1 MSRFVGIYARSV
13 SSDGEFL
20 GGAPILTLDGQVVWQ
35 GPTVQHDCDA
45 CGASALVH
53 LLVTTGVLGLAPVA
67 AVENGFVF
75 ERARPLEENLNRLA
89 PARADRADGWH
100 HHESCPPADRPL
112 DELAATI
119 RSALAGHDLCRVGR
133 QPNCVVERLLDEI
146 EARRG

>member
-45 CGASALVH
+45 CGASALVG

-89 PARADRADGWH
+89 PGRPAEAEWR
-100 HHESCPPADRPL
+100 HHETCPPADRPL

-119 RSALAGHDLCRVGR
+119 REALDRRDPCRVGR